1 VGCGQIVGLF
11 DQGFQGPARLKT
23 VLTAMSSIK
32 RKIAVIEHKL
42 KHFHPLAQ
50 FFDPHRKSFQPI

>member
-1 VGCGQIVGLF
+1 
-11 DQGFQGPARLKT
+11 
-23 VLTAMSSIK
+23 MSSIK